1 MDDLQD
7 LEDLLD
13 EFAAEALRR
22 KVVSEGRASSSKVHS
37 FIPACFSG
45 LSPSAV
51 KFNISMRSKM
61 SSITSQMEE
70 LSLGWK
76 RLPEEEHQM
85 LHGEEQTVHI
95 WNFFKQR
102 LGEERDDQDLYFFTQ
117 LKKKTSKGS
126 RIDGSVG
133 TGTWKGED
141 GGREIVNDNLR
152 IGTKKRFRYENK
164 DPDQHG
170 GWIMH
175 EYSLDSSFMGPDQ
188 HSDYVVCRIRKS
200 EPALKKNKRGKCQEV
215 DSEKKKKR
223 SKVQEVDSE
232 PLPLAVP
239 PATSRTA
246 PTTTMVQ
253 QQIQLEDET
262 RGF

>member
-1 MDDLQD
+1 MEAVQFSPPLGYVFDPTDCELVGFYLCNKIANKPVPGIDYSIPQYDLYG
-7 LEDLLD
+7 
-13 EFAAEALRR
+13 
-22 KVVSEGRASSSKVHS
+22 SEE
-37 FIPACFSG
+37 PW
-45 LSPSAV
+45 
-51 KFNISMRSKM
+51 
-61 SSITSQMEE
+61 Q
-70 LSLGWK
+70 
-76 RLPEEEHQM
+76 
-85 LHGEEQTVHI
+85 I

-126 RIDGSVG
+126 RIDCSVG
-133 TGTWKGED
+133 TGTWQGED
-141 GGREIVNDNLR
+141 GGREIVNDNMR
-152 IGTKKRFRYENK
+152 VGTKKRFRYENK
-164 DPDQHG
+164 DSDQHG

-175 EYSLDSSFMGPDQ
+175 EYSLDQ